1 VTTLL
6 KAILAAAVG
15 LAMGLWATRA
25 LLADGGPFNSVSF
38 GAWSVAIKA
47 GAIDADPYTRA
58 SLARSGEVPLALGE
72 GLQLVAR
79 ADDAGRPLDPRCVY
93 RVGPRAPTARYW
105 TLGVVDLK
113 GFPIENPAGR
123 YVLRSSEILRR
134 AGGEFSIYV
143 SAMAHAGNW
152 LPVGAPGA
160 FALVLRL
167 YDSPLSA
174 TVGGIEKAAA
184 PEISRESCV

>member
-25 LLADGGPFNSVSF
+25 LLADGGPFNSVSI
-38 GAWSVAIKA
+38 GAWSVATKA

-79 ADDAGRPLDPRCVY
+79 ADDAGRPLEPRCVY
-93 RVGPRAPTARYW
+93 RIGPHAPTARYW
-105 TLGVVDLK
+105 TLGVVDAK

-134 AGGEFSIYV
+134 ASGEFSIYV
-143 SAMAHAGNW
+143 SGMAHDGNW
-152 LPVGAPGA
+152 LPVGAPGR

-184 PEISRESCV
+184 PEITRESCV